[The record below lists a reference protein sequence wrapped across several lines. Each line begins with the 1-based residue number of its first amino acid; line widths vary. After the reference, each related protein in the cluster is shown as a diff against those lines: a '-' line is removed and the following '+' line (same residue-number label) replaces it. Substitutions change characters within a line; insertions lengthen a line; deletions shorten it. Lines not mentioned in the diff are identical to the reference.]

1 MATFSFYDKQHVQ
14 KILLQQPVITKVF
27 NHFILSISPF
37 LKQYEERSSISV
49 WVRNAVVENAID
61 RELAKLQSA
70 LLGNITSFQIDAW
83 KRSDMKNEE
92 FLMQYIKGMS
102 ISSTKKEG
110 LFARNIE
117 AMTQLQKGF
126 DARGNMISDKVWN
139 ISEQYKTQL
148 EFYLKTGLADGR
160 NASQISSDLRQ
171 VLKDPDK
178 RFRKVRNREGKLVL
192 SQPIKDYH
200 PGKEYGPGVYR
211 SSYMNA
217 LRLTSTSTN
226 IAYRSADHDRWSK
239 QDFITGIEVH
249 RSANNKGPCKVCDAM
264 VGDYPKTFKFTGM
277 HPFCICFATPKVLS
291 PEEMADYL
299 LTDKVPSVKVVRN
312 IPKSA
317 YTLANENKGTFSNAY
332 WYQDN
337 KQFFA

>member
-126 DARGNMISDKVWN
+126 DARGNKI
-139 ISEQYKTQL
+139 
-148 EFYLKTGLADGR
+148 GR
-160 NASQISSDLRQ
+160 AH
-171 VLKDPDK
+171 V
-178 RFRKVRNREGKLVL
+178 
-192 SQPIKDYH
+192 
-200 PGKEYGPGVYR
+200 
-211 SSYMNA
+211 
-217 LRLTSTSTN
+217 
-226 IAYRSADHDRWSK
+226 
-239 QDFITGIEVH
+239 
-249 RSANNKGPCKVCDAM
+249 
-264 VGDYPKTFKFTGM
+264 
-277 HPFCICFATPKVLS
+277 
-291 PEEMADYL
+291 
-299 LTDKVPSVKVVRN
+299 
-312 IPKSA
+312 
-317 YTLANENKGTFSNAY
+317 
-332 WYQDN
+332 
-337 KQFFA
+337 